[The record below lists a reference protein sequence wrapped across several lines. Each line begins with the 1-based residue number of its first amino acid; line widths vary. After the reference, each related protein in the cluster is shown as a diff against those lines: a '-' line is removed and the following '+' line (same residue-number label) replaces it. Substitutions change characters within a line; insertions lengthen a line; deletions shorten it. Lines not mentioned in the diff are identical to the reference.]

1 MSELGP
7 DTVDTNLCQLA
18 QTGNDAIGF
27 IRVRKRMLKGRISR
41 VVANP
46 PPRRVSASASFDL
59 VKAVRVNG
67 KPRHVFVLGL
77 GSQQA
82 DYNDGALCWFW
93 SRAVSRM
100 VEHGLTEDQRA
111 RLIAEMVRKG
121 ARLPE
126 ISEYESFVREAAGRC
141 PGINELP
148 LTPR

>member
-7 DTVDTNLCQLA
+7 DTVDTKSRQLA
-18 QTGNDAIGF
+18 TIGNDGVGF
-27 IRVRKRMLKGRISR
+27 IRVRKRKLRGRASR

-59 VKAVRVNG
+59 VHAVRING

-82 DYNDGALCWFW
+82 DHNDGAVCWFW
-93 SRAVSRM
+93 AYAIRRM
-100 VEHGLTEDQRA
+100 IEHGLTEDQRA